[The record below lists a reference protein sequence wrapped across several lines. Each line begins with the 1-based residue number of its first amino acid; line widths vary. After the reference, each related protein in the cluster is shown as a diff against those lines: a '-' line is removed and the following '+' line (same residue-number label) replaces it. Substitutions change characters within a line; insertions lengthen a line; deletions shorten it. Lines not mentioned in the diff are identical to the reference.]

1 MSVFKYGVRHS
12 RMEQTVGEEGKLYSV
27 IISIDKKKKCSHG
40 SLWMI

>member
-1 MSVFKYGVRHS
+1 MVLDILS

-27 IISIDKKKKCSHG
+27 IISIDKNRKMYCYG